1 VCTVNH
7 PGFANPGYLF
17 GVGVSKSIAPD
28 VLFSRM
34 LSNHAE
40 VGLTGDQVLALLDLN
55 AEYQRVLNSLRV
67 EFAQVTEQMELK
79 GGRVDNEA
87 LVARKELLDRHM
99 ELFRAQE
106 ELFFD
111 YAARGHALLTD
122 EQIAAADRVY
132 HAEKDVALAGL
143 AESLNNAVGPQ
154 YQFTAAS
161 Q

>member
-7 PGFANPGYLF
+7 PGFANPGYLLSA
-17 GVGVSKSIAPD
+17 GTSKSIAPD
-28 VLFSRM
+28 VMFSRM
-34 LSNHAE
+34 LSHHAE
-40 VGLTGDQVLALLDLN
+40 VGLTADQVLALLDLN
-55 AEYQRVLNSLRV
+55 AEYQQALNSLRV
-67 EFAQVTEQMELK
+67 EFARVTEQMELK
-79 GGRVDNEA
+79 GGRVDNDA

-99 ELFRAQE
+99 ELFRDQE

-132 HAEKDVALAGL
+132 HAEKDDALAGL